1 VKKKLEKAKLAYK
14 DLNFL
19 ISNEARPMR
28 ILSEYLEPAKRFTE
42 NNIRNTVVFFG
53 SARANPKDKKSM
65 GNYWAAEEMAFKLG
79 NLSKDLKKK
88 DLPFTV
94 CTGGGPGIM
103 EAANRG
109 ADRAG
114 VKSIGLNIE
123 IPFEQFPNQ
132 YISKELNF
140 EFHYFFMR
148 KLWFFCHA
156 KAIIVFP
163 GGFGTF
169 DELFEMLTLLQTEKI
184 ERENFSILLF
194 NKEYWDSVINFKSLV
209 ANGVISEKD
218 LELFSY
224 FSTVDEGFSFLKPRL
239 IKSIKRNSNCI

>member
-1 VKKKLEKAKLAYK
+1 MEKELKAYE
-14 DLNFL
+14 DLDFL
-19 ISNEARPMR
+19 RSNEARPIR
-28 ILSEYLEPAKRFTE
+28 ILSEYLEPEKRFID
-42 NNIRNTVVFFG
+42 NNIQNTVVFFG
-53 SARANPKDKKSM
+53 SARSRPDDKKSKD
-65 GNYWAAEEMAFKLG
+65 NYWVAENMAFKLG
-79 NLSKDLKKK
+79 ELSKDLQRKK
-88 DLPFTV
+88 LSYTI

-123 IPFEQFPNQ
+123 IAFEQVPNK
-132 YISKELNF
+132 YISKDLNF

-169 DELFEMLTLLQTEKI
+169 DELFEMLTLIQTEKL
-184 ERENFSILLF
+184 ERKNFTILLY
-194 NKEYWDSVINFKSLV
+194 NKEYWNSVVNFKKL
-209 ANGVISEKD
+209 AEHGMISEKD
-218 LELFSY
+218 LKLFSY
-224 FSTVDEGFSFLKPRL
+224 FSSADEGFSLLKPKL
-239 IKSIKRNSNCI
+239 IKAIKQNNNCI

>member
-1 VKKKLEKAKLAYK
+1 MTIQKKSYE
-14 DLNFL
+14 DISFIN
-19 ISNEARPMR
+19 SNEARPIR

-42 NNIRNTVVFFG
+42 NEIHNTVVFFG
-53 SARANPKDKKSM
+53 SARANPDKGINKE
-65 GNYWAAEEMAFKLG
+65 NYWNAEEMAFRLG
-79 NLSKDLKKK
+79 NFSKELKSEKLS
-88 DLPFTV
+88 FTV

-114 VKSIGLNIE
+114 VKSIGLNVE
-123 IPFEQFPNQ
+123 IPFEQFPNK
-132 YISKELNF
+132 YISENLGF

-156 KAIIVFP
+156 KAIVVFP

-184 ERENFSILLF
+184 ERDNFSILLF
-194 NKEYWDSVINFKSLV
+194 NKDYWNSVIDFNALV
-209 ANGVISEKD
+209 SNGMISEKD
-218 LELFSY
+218 LELFN
-224 FSTVDEGFSFLKPRL
+224 FCSTVDEGFEFLKPRL
-239 IKSIKRNSNCI
+239 KKSIKNNSNCI

>member
-1 VKKKLEKAKLAYK
+1 MSKLKKAKIAYE
-14 DLNFL
+14 DLEFL
-19 ISNEARPMR
+19 KSNEARTIR
-28 ILSEYLEPAKRFTE
+28 IISEYLEPAKRLTE
-42 NNIRNTVVFFG
+42 NNIKNTVVFFG
-53 SARANPKDKKSM
+53 SARANPDNGKGKD
-65 GNYWAAEEMAFKLG
+65 NYWAAEEMAYKLG

-88 DLPFTV
+88 DLSFTV

-109 ADRAG
+109 AERSG
-114 VKSIGLNIE
+114 VRSIGLNIE

-132 YISKELNF
+132 YISEELNF

-169 DELFEMLTLLQTEKI
+169 DELFEMLTLIQTEKL
-184 ERENFSILLF
+184 EKENFSILLYD
-194 NKEYWDSVINFKSLV
+194 KEYWESVINFDALV
-209 ANGVISEKD
+209 ANGMISEKD
-218 LELFSY
+218 LELFSF
-224 FSTVDEGFSFLKPRL
+224 FSDVDEGFSILKPRL
-239 IKSIKRNSNCI
+239 IKSILKNSNCI